1 MTQTRI
7 NVITYKNRMEPSRKN
22 LFWVGRR
29 QLRNLWGLRP
39 SKARGRSSWFSGNHL
54 PSQGRGRVCLLL
66 SCLAPSRVWGIG
78 VGVHSDLGRSLSWP
92 YPGSWF
98 YTTCVAWLACLEY
111 LAGLY
116 RGILRL
122 PVGPLLGGH
131 CPGSLQVQCEAGD
144 TSGTTYCFV
153 LWF

>member
-39 SKARGRSSWFSGNHL
+39 SKARGRSSWILWQPLVFHW
-54 PSQGRGRVCLLL
+54 GRFVGCLLV
-66 SCLAPSRVWGIG
+66 LAPSKVWGIG
-78 VGVHSDLGRSLSWP
+78 VGIRSGLGRSSNLP
-92 YPGSWF
+92 CPGSYF
-98 YTTCVAWLACLEY
+98 YTICLAWLACLEY

-153 LWF
+153 L